1 MAAEICG
8 AWPVTIS
15 ALMDAVLE
23 TLSTHLKSYDN
34 RLAALEARSIAARD
48 GRDGLPGRDGVD
60 GQRGAD
66 GADGVGFDDLSVEYD
81 GDRTV
86 TVKAVSGERVK
97 AFPITL
103 PMVIYRGVWREAD
116 TYTKGDAVTA
126 DGSMWIA
133 RETPTGKP
141 GTMAS
146 GWQLAVKRGTK

>member
-1 MAAEICG
+1 M
-8 AWPVTIS
+8 
-15 ALMDAVLE
+15 LF
-23 TLSTHLKSYDN
+23 
-34 RLAALEARSIAARD
+34 RS
-48 GRDGLPGRDGVD
+48 
-60 GQRGAD
+60 RGAD